1 MNSHKVTM
9 YNGDSTKEFETN
21 KANSQIHAAFL
32 AGADYAAGL
41 VLMAHA
47 IGALDPVLEV
57 AGPEGVI
64 SSLLGVAELETITV
78 ENLWSD

>member
-9 YNGDSTKEFETN
+9 YNGDSVKEFETN

-41 VLMAHA
+41 VLAVHA
-47 IGALDPVLEV
+47 IGVLDRMLGV
-57 AGPEGVI
+57 AGPEEAI
-64 SSLLGVAELETITV
+64 SSLLVVAELETITV
-78 ENLWSD
+78 ENL

>member
-9 YNGDSTKEFETN
+9 YNGDSAKEFETN
-21 KANSQIHAAFL
+21 KANSLAHAAFL

-47 IGALDPVLEV
+47 VGALDLMLGI
-57 AGPEGVI
+57 AGPEEAI

-78 ENLWSD
+78 ENL